1 MNCVGARYDFDTD
14 DGKAV
19 ILLNLRFYISHL
31 SSLQYNSPVFKQTK
45 VILPLSLL
53 IAGIFAFFEK
63 GDYLFS
69 FLPAAL
75 ILFIGISALYKLWD
89 WAGKPRSLLW
99 MLSLA
104 LLLRLVL
111 AVVFYVA
118 LPVNGYPD
126 SEQQRAGYVFFD
138 AFRRDTQAWDLASS
152 DQPLIRAFS
161 KDYSTDQYGG
171 LLAFSAGVYRF
182 LSPDVHRPLLIALI
196 GALVATLGI
205 PFFWQAAKELGGE
218 KLAIPA
224 TAIFAFY
231 PESILVASSQMREP
245 FLITFVAVALWSL
258 IAWLQ
263 NHQNRAAQLG
273 MGVALIG
280 MLMVSPAMAVVTLL
294 FLGVFALLQSEDTKL
309 SPKTITIFAIVLIL
323 SLFLL
328 SSALGQTKIS
338 ANNPF
343 GVIIEWTQRAILWDV
358 YQLER
363 GSGWVQKL
371 FNEMPQALHLPFVAG
386 YGMAQPVLPAA
397 FVEPTTETWHYLAI
411 FRALG
416 WYALVP
422 LLLYGLFTLPKAN
435 SALERRVWTWFGL
448 GSWSW
453 IIFTALRAGG
463 DQWDNPRYRVIFIA
477 IQALFAAWAWTQHRE
492 QKNAWL
498 PRILTVEVIFLA
510 FFTHWY
516 ASRYYVRF
524 GTLSFG
530 AMVVWILGLSALVVI
545 WGIIQD
551 RRNRVA

>member
-1 MNCVGARYDFDTD
+1 M
-14 DGKAV
+14 
-19 ILLNLRFYISHL
+19 
-31 SSLQYNSPVFKQTK
+31 FKEIKIT
-45 VILPLSLL
+45 LPLSLL
-53 IAGIFAFFEK
+53 IAGIFSLFET

-75 ILFIGISALYKLWD
+75 ILFIGISALYKGWD
-89 WAGKPRSLLW
+89 WAGKPRSLAWILA
-99 MLSLA
+99 LA

-111 AVVFYVA
+111 AVAFYVA

-138 AFRRDTQAWDLASS
+138 AFRRDAQAWDLASS
-152 DQPLIRAFS
+152 EQPLIRAFS

-182 LSPDVHRPLLIALI
+182 FSPSAHRPLLIALI
-196 GALVATLGI
+196 GALVATLGT
-205 PFFWQAAKELGGE
+205 PFFWQAAKYLGGE
-218 KLAIPA
+218 KLALPA
-224 TAIFAFY
+224 TLIFAFY

-245 FLITFVAVALWSL
+245 FLITFVAVALWAAL
-258 IAWLQ
+258 AWRSPALKGT
-263 NHQNRAAQLG
+263 RGGAQVG
-273 MGVALIG
+273 VGVALIG
-280 MLMVSPAMAVVTLL
+280 MLLVSPAMAIITLL
-294 FLGVFALLQSEDTKL
+294 FLGVFVLLQNEENKL
-309 SPKTITIFAIVLIL
+309 TPKTISLFVVVLIL

-328 SSALGQTKIS
+328 SAALGQTKIN
-338 ANNPF
+338 ANNPL
-343 GVIIEWTQRAILWDV
+343 GVIVEWTQRAILWDV

-371 FNEMPQALHLPFVAG
+371 FNEMPQSLHLPFVAG

-416 WYALVP
+416 WYALAP
-422 LLLYGLFTLPKAN
+422 LLLYGLFTLPKAD
-435 SALERRVWTWFGL
+435 SALARRIWTWFGL
-448 GSWSW
+448 GSWAW

-477 IQALFAAWAWTQHRE
+477 IQALFAAWAWNQHRDG
-492 QKNAWL
+492 KNSWL

-524 GTLSFG
+524 GALSFG
-530 AMVVWILGLSALVVI
+530 AMVAWILGLSALVI
-545 WGIIQD
+545 LMGIIQD
-551 RRNRVA
+551 RRIE